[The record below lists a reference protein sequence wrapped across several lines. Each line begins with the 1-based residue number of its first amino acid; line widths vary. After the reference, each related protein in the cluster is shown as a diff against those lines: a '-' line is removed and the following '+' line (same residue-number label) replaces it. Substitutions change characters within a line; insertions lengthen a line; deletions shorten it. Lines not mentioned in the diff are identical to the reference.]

1 MYKLLVKTH
10 EITLFLVIFEYLEAI
25 PHPWLSAF
33 TNPNLNQV
41 PQAAGPVPRH
51 LQERS
56 FATLPSV
63 ERREHLWN
71 FHIKNIKKNPG
82 IFLYMLIYIYILYVL
97 CVYIYVYY
105 SPLICHI
112 CSILYIYDM
121 CVWVCRCMYVLYKYI
136 YIHAYRVCKF
146 GEGCHRSFWWS
157 AWRCGC
163 WRSWA
168 SASASERSW
177 GELPQGVTEDQW
189 DTMRDFS
196 KWWLNQQK

>member
-10 EITLFLVIFEYLEAI
+10 EITLFLVIFEYLEAV

-71 FHIKNIKKNPG
+71 FHIKNKKNSRN
-82 IFLYMLIYIYILYVL
+82 ISLYVDIYM
-97 CVYIYVYY
+97 YITV
-105 SPLICHI
+105 H
-112 CSILYIYDM
+112 
-121 CVWVCRCMYVLYKYI
+121 
-136 YIHAYRVCKF
+136 
-146 GEGCHRSFWWS
+146 
-157 AWRCGC
+157 
-163 WRSWA
+163 
-168 SASASERSW
+168 
-177 GELPQGVTEDQW
+177 
-189 DTMRDFS
+189 
-196 KWWLNQQK
+196 

>member
-1 MYKLLVKTH
+1 MYQLLVKTH

-71 FHIKNIKKNPG
+71 FHIKNKKNSRN
-82 IFLYMLIYIYILYVL
+82 ISLYVDIYIYM
-97 CVYIYVYY
+97 YITV
-105 SPLICHI
+105 H
-112 CSILYIYDM
+112 
-121 CVWVCRCMYVLYKYI
+121 
-136 YIHAYRVCKF
+136 
-146 GEGCHRSFWWS
+146 
-157 AWRCGC
+157 
-163 WRSWA
+163 
-168 SASASERSW
+168 
-177 GELPQGVTEDQW
+177 
-189 DTMRDFS
+189 
-196 KWWLNQQK
+196 

>member
-71 FHIKNIKKNPG
+71 FHIKNIKKNSRN
-82 IFLYMLIYIYILYVL
+82 ISLYVDIYIYYMSF
-97 CVYIYVYY
+97 VYIY
-105 SPLICHI
+105 ICI
-112 CSILYIYDM
+112 LQSINMSYMFNIIYIYDM

-136 YIHAYRVCKF
+136 YIYTCLPCLQIWRGLPQELLVIRLTVRLLALLGFSF
-146 GEGCHRSFWWS
+146 GVRALVRWTAPGCHGRSMGYNEGF
-157 AWRCGC
+157 
-163 WRSWA
+163 
-168 SASASERSW
+168 
-177 GELPQGVTEDQW
+177 QQMVT
-189 DTMRDFS
+189 
-196 KWWLNQQK
+196 